1 MRALSKMS
9 LCCVGDHHSLL
20 QSLGSL
26 VLMQLSLLALELLQ
40 VSWLSLF
47 FLCRWSLVFLQSLG
61 TLLKVSWL
69 FRWTRLVAVSWRS
82 WWSLLA
88 VSVNSSCCRLLVVLV
103 KSLGCFGELV
113 LFPSLGGLGEVS
125 CLSRWTGLVAI
136 SWRSSW
142 SLLSVSVNW
151 SCCCVLAPSIVSV
164 PTCECDVP
172 ALIPSRKDLH
182 QIHKAYFTQVSV
194 QTPQEISASSSATAS
209 P

>member
-47 FLCRWSLVFLQSLG
+47 SVSVIIIVFLQSLG

-69 FRWTRLVAVSWRS
+69 FRWTRLVAVSWLF
-82 WWSLLA
+82 WWT
-88 VSVNSSCCRLLVVLV
+88 R
-103 KSLGCFGELV
+103 
-113 LFPSLGGLGEVS
+113 
-125 CLSRWTGLVAI
+125 LVAI
-136 SWRSSW
+136 SWRSWW
-142 SLLSVSVNW
+142 SLLSVSVNL
-151 SCCCVLAPSIVSV
+151 SCCRVLAPSIVSV
-164 PTCECDVP
+164 LTCECDVR

-182 QIHKAYFTQVSV
+182 QIHKAYFTGVS
-194 QTPQEISASSSATAS
+194 TDTTRNISRFQCHG
-209 P
+209 